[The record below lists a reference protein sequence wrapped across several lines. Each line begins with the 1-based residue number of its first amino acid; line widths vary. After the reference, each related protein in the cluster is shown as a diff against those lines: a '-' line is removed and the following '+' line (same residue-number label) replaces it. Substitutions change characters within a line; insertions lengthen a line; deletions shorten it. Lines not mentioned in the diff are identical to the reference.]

1 MLNQDGDT
9 RSQEEMLQNKSKK
22 VNAGA
27 SRNVFKLVWAEG

>member
-1 MLNQDGDT
+1 MLNQGGDT
-9 RSQEEMLQNKSKK
+9 RSQEMLQNKSKK